1 MLNWIDFFFKASI
14 LCGLLTIFLLL
25 FKKNALRSFS
35 DYLLTGFILFQ
46 CWTILLF
53 ILVYSGSIL
62 NYPHLYKSAAPITF
76 LISPLGYLYVRSVLF
91 NEVRFKK
98 IDLLHALPFLFF
110 TLNYLPF
117 FASPT
122 ESKLA
127 ILTATLLNRNE
138 AVTTQLGLLPE
149 TVFYLVRPIQSL
161 VYLLFQWALLL
172 QVNKTFKVMEVQ
184 QQVTV
189 VTRWLKVFTLANTA
203 VLFSLIFLILLYLSV
218 PNIFEENLMSLIPNY
233 LLSSS
238 FFVIGAYLLVNPQV
252 LNGLPFVKY
261 KEKKSRLLSDTVV
274 QVPFIHKNYAK
285 EIAQL
290 EAYFASS
297 KAYLQPNLSISEVAV
312 ATQIPNRELSF
323 LINSYYNQRFSDYLN
338 DMRLTHFLS
347 QVDAATLDQ
356 FTIEA
361 IAVASGFAY
370 KSSFY
375 RAFKKKYG
383 STPTAYLQPLLSVQ
397 NDGKTS

>member
-1 MLNWIDFFFKASI
+1 MLEWIDFFFKASI

-35 DYLLTGFILFQ
+35 DYLLTAFILSQ

-53 ILVYSGSIL
+53 ILVYSESIL
-62 NYPHLYKSAAPITF
+62 DYPHLYKSAAPITF
-76 LISPLGYLYVRSVLF
+76 LIAPLGYLYVRSVLF
-91 NEVRFKK
+91 NEVAFKK
-98 IDLLHALPFLFF
+98 MDFLHALPFLFF

-117 FASPT
+117 FVSST

-127 ILTATLLNRNE
+127 ILNATLLDRNE

-149 TVFYLVRPIQSL
+149 SFFYVLRPIQTL
-161 VYLLFQWALLL
+161 IYLLFQWALLL
-172 QVNKTFKVMEVQ
+172 QFNKAFKVKEVEQ
-184 QQVTV
+184 QITV
-189 VTRWLKVFTLANTA
+189 VTRWLKVFTLANAT
-203 VLFSLIFLILLYLSV
+203 VLFSLVFLILLYLSV
-218 PNIFEENLMSLIPNY
+218 PNIFVENLMSLIPNY
-233 LLSSS
+233 LLSLS
-238 FFVIGAYLLVNPQV
+238 FVVICAYLLVNPQV

-290 EAYFASS
+290 DTYFANS

-323 LINSYYNQRFSDYLN
+323 LINSFYKQRFSDYLN
-338 DMRLTHFLS
+338 DMRLSHFLA
-347 QVDAATLDQ
+347 QVDIGTLDQ

-361 IAVASGFAY
+361 IALASGFSS

-383 STPTAYLQPLLSVQ
+383 SSPSTYLQPLLSPS
-397 NDGKTS
+397 NARNS

>member
-1 MLNWIDFFFKASI
+1 MLEWIDFFFKASI

-35 DYLLTGFILFQ
+35 DYLLTAFILSQ

-53 ILVYSGSIL
+53 ILVYSESIL
-62 NYPHLYKSAAPITF
+62 DYPHLYKSAAPITF
-76 LISPLGYLYVRSVLF
+76 LIAPLGYLYVRSVLF
-91 NEVRFKK
+91 NEVAFKK
-98 IDLLHALPFLFF
+98 MDFLHALTFLFF

-117 FASPT
+117 FASST

-127 ILTATLLNRNE
+127 ILNATLLDRNE

-149 TVFYLVRPIQSL
+149 SFFYVLRPVQTLI
-161 VYLLFQWALLL
+161 YLLFQWALLL
-172 QVNKTFKVMEVQ
+172 QFNKAFKVKEVEQ
-184 QQVTV
+184 QITEVTH
-189 VTRWLKVFTLANTA
+189 WLKVFTLANAT
-203 VLFSLIFLILLYLSV
+203 VLFSLVFLILLYLSV
-218 PNIFEENLMSLIPNY
+218 PNIFVENLMSLIPNY
-233 LLSSS
+233 LLSLS
-238 FFVIGAYLLVNPQV
+238 FVVICAYLLVNPQV

-290 EAYFASS
+290 EAYFANS

-323 LINSYYNQRFSDYLN
+323 LINSFYKQRFSDHLN
-338 DMRLTHFLS
+338 DMRLSHFLD

-361 IAVASGFAY
+361 IALASGFSS

-383 STPTAYLQPLLSVQ
+383 SSPSAYLQPLLSPT
-397 NDGKTS
+397 NERNS

>member
-1 MLNWIDFFFKASI
+1 MLEWIDFFFKASI

-35 DYLLTGFILFQ
+35 DYLLTAFILCQ

-53 ILVYSGSIL
+53 ILVYSESIL
-62 NYPHLYKSAAPITF
+62 DYPHLYKSAAPITF
-76 LISPLGYLYVRSVLF
+76 LIAPLGYLYVRSVLF
-91 NEVRFKK
+91 NEVAFKK
-98 IDLLHALPFLFF
+98 MDFLHALPFLFF
-110 TLNYLPF
+110 SLNYLPF
-117 FASPT
+117 FASST

-127 ILTATLLNRNE
+127 ILNATLLDRNE

-149 TVFYLVRPIQSL
+149 SFFYVLRPVQTLI
-161 VYLLFQWALLL
+161 YLLFQWALLM
-172 QVNKTFKVMEVQ
+172 QFNKAFKVKEVEQ
-184 QQVTV
+184 QIIV
-189 VTRWLKVFTLANTA
+189 VTRWLKVFTLANAT
-203 VLFSLIFLILLYLSV
+203 VLFSLVFLILLYLSV
-218 PNIFEENLMSLIPNY
+218 PNIFADLISLIPNY
-233 LLSSS
+233 LLSLS
-238 FFVIGAYLLVNPQV
+238 FVVICAYLLVNPQV

-290 EAYFASS
+290 EAYFANS

-323 LINSYYNQRFSDYLN
+323 LINSYHKKRFSDYLN
-338 DMRLTHFLS
+338 DMRLSHFLG

-361 IAVASGFAY
+361 IALASGFSS

-383 STPTAYLQPLLSVQ
+383 SSPSAYLQPLLSPA
-397 NDGKTS
+397 NERNS

>member
-1 MLNWIDFFFKASI
+1 MLEWIDFFFKASI

-35 DYLLTGFILFQ
+35 DYLLTAFILCQ

-53 ILVYSGSIL
+53 ILVYSESIL
-62 NYPHLYKSAAPITF
+62 DYPHLYKSAAPITF
-76 LISPLGYLYVRSVLF
+76 LIAPLGYLYVRSVLF
-91 NEVRFKK
+91 NEVAFKK
-98 IDLLHALPFLFF
+98 MDFLHALPFLFF
-110 TLNYLPF
+110 SLNYLPF
-117 FASPT
+117 FASST

-127 ILTATLLNRNE
+127 ILNATLLDRNE

-149 TVFYLVRPIQSL
+149 SFFYVCRPIQTL
-161 VYLLFQWALLL
+161 IYLLFQWALLL
-172 QVNKTFKVMEVQ
+172 QFNKAFKVKEVEQ
-184 QQVTV
+184 QITV
-189 VTRWLKVFTLANTA
+189 VTRWLKVFTLANAT
-203 VLFSLIFLILLYLSV
+203 VLFSLVFLILLYLSV
-218 PNIFEENLMSLIPNY
+218 PNIFVDLISLIPNY
-233 LLSSS
+233 LLSLS
-238 FFVIGAYLLVNPQV
+238 FVVICAYLLVNPQV

-290 EAYFASS
+290 DTYFANS

-323 LINSYYNQRFSDYLN
+323 LINSYHKQRFSDYLN
-338 DMRLTHFLS
+338 DMRLSHFLD

-361 IAVASGFAY
+361 IALASGFSS

-383 STPTAYLQPLLSVQ
+383 SSPSAYLQPLLSPS
-397 NDGKTS
+397 NERNS

>member
-1 MLNWIDFFFKASI
+1 MLEWIDFFFKASI
-14 LCGLLTIFLLL
+14 LCGLLTTFLLM

-35 DYLLTGFILFQ
+35 DYLLTAFILCQ

-53 ILVYSGSIL
+53 ILVYSESIL
-62 NYPHLYKSAAPITF
+62 DYPHLYKSAAPITF
-76 LISPLGYLYVRSVLF
+76 LIAPLGYLYVRSVLF
-91 NEVRFKK
+91 NEVAFKK
-98 IDLLHALPFLFF
+98 MDFLHALPFLFF
-110 TLNYLPF
+110 SLNYLPF
-117 FASPT
+117 FASST

-127 ILTATLLNRNE
+127 ILNATLLDRNE

-149 TVFYLVRPIQSL
+149 SFFYVLRPVQTLI
-161 VYLLFQWALLL
+161 YLLFQWALLL
-172 QVNKTFKVMEVQ
+172 QFNKAFKVKEVEQ
-184 QQVTV
+184 QITV
-189 VTRWLKVFTLANTA
+189 VTRWLKVFTLANAT
-203 VLFSLIFLILLYLSV
+203 VLFSLVFLILLYLSV
-218 PNIFEENLMSLIPNY
+218 PNIFADLISLIPNY
-233 LLSSS
+233 LLSLS
-238 FFVIGAYLLVNPQV
+238 FVVICAYLLVNPQV

-290 EAYFASS
+290 EAYFANS

-323 LINSYYNQRFSDYLN
+323 LINSYHKKRFSDYLN
-338 DMRLTHFLS
+338 DMRLSHFLA

-361 IAVASGFAY
+361 IALAAGFSS

-383 STPTAYLQPLLSVQ
+383 SSPSAYLQPLLSPA
-397 NDGKTS
+397 NERNS

>member
-1 MLNWIDFFFKASI
+1 MLEWIDFFFKASI

-35 DYLLTGFILFQ
+35 DYLLTAFILCQ

-53 ILVYSGSIL
+53 ILVYSESIL
-62 NYPHLYKSAAPITF
+62 DYPHLYKSAAPITF
-76 LISPLGYLYVRSVLF
+76 LIAPLGYLYVRSVLF
-91 NEVRFKK
+91 NEVAFKK
-98 IDLLHALPFLFF
+98 MDFLHMLPFLFF
-110 TLNYLPF
+110 TLNYFPF
-117 FASPT
+117 FASST

-127 ILTATLLNRNE
+127 ILNATLLDRNE

-149 TVFYLVRPIQSL
+149 SFFYVLRPVQTLI
-161 VYLLFQWALLL
+161 YLLFQWALLM
-172 QVNKTFKVMEVQ
+172 QFNKAFKVKEVEQ
-184 QQVTV
+184 QIIV
-189 VTRWLKVFTLANTA
+189 VTRWLKVFTLANAT
-203 VLFSLIFLILLYLSV
+203 VLFSLVFLILLYLSV
-218 PNIFEENLMSLIPNY
+218 PNIFADLISLIPNY
-233 LLSSS
+233 LLSLS
-238 FFVIGAYLLVNPQV
+238 FVVICAYLLVNPQV

-290 EAYFASS
+290 EAYFANS

-323 LINSYYNQRFSDYLN
+323 LINSYHKKRFSDYLN
-338 DMRLTHFLS
+338 DMRLSHFLD

-361 IAVASGFAY
+361 IALASGFSS

-383 STPTAYLQPLLSVQ
+383 SSPSAYLQPLLSPA
-397 NDGKTS
+397 NERNS

>member
-1 MLNWIDFFFKASI
+1 VYSESI
-14 LCGLLTIFLLL
+14 L
-25 FKKNALRSFS
+25 
-35 DYLLTGFILFQ
+35 D
-46 CWTILLF
+46 
-53 ILVYSGSIL
+53 
-62 NYPHLYKSAAPITF
+62 YPHLYKSAAPITF
-76 LISPLGYLYVRSVLF
+76 LIAPLGYLYVRSVLF
-91 NEVRFKK
+91 NEVAFKK
-98 IDLLHALPFLFF
+98 MDFLHALPFLFF
-110 TLNYLPF
+110 TLNYFPF
-117 FASPT
+117 FASST

-127 ILTATLLNRNE
+127 ILNATLLDRNE

-149 TVFYLVRPIQSL
+149 SFFYVIRPVQTLI
-161 VYLLFQWALLL
+161 YLLFQWALLL
-172 QVNKTFKVMEVQ
+172 QFNKAFKVKEVEQ
-184 QQVTV
+184 QITV
-189 VTRWLKVFTLANTA
+189 VTRWLKVFTLANA
-203 VLFSLIFLILLYLSV
+203 IVLFSLVFLILLYLSV
-218 PNIFEENLMSLIPNY
+218 PNIFVENLMSLIPNY
-233 LLSSS
+233 LLSLS
-238 FFVIGAYLLVNPQV
+238 FVVICAYLLVNPQV

-290 EAYFASS
+290 EAYFANS

-323 LINSYYNQRFSDYLN
+323 LINSYHKKRFSDYLN
-338 DMRLTHFLS
+338 DMRLSHFLD

-361 IAVASGFAY
+361 IALASGFSS

-383 STPTAYLQPLLSVQ
+383 SSPSAYLQPLLSPS
-397 NDGKTS
+397 NERNS

>member
-1 MLNWIDFFFKASI
+1 MLEWIDFFFKASI

-35 DYLLTGFILFQ
+35 DYLLTAFILCQ

-53 ILVYSGSIL
+53 ILVYSESIL
-62 NYPHLYKSAAPITF
+62 DYPHLYKSAAPITF
-76 LISPLGYLYVRSVLF
+76 LIAPLGYLYVRSVLF
-91 NEVRFKK
+91 NEVAFKK
-98 IDLLHALPFLFF
+98 MDFLHALPFLFF
-110 TLNYLPF
+110 SLNYLPF
-117 FASPT
+117 FASST

-127 ILTATLLNRNE
+127 ILNATLLDRNE

-149 TVFYLVRPIQSL
+149 SFFYVLRPVQTLI
-161 VYLLFQWALLL
+161 YLLFQWALLL
-172 QVNKTFKVMEVQ
+172 QFNKAFKVKEVEQ
-184 QQVTV
+184 QIIV
-189 VTRWLKVFTLANTA
+189 VTRWLKVFTLANAT
-203 VLFSLIFLILLYLSV
+203 VLFSLVFLILLYLSV
-218 PNIFEENLMSLIPNY
+218 PNIFADLISLIPNY
-233 LLSSS
+233 LLSLS
-238 FFVIGAYLLVNPQV
+238 FVVICAYLLVNPQV

-290 EAYFASS
+290 EAYFANS

-323 LINSYYNQRFSDYLN
+323 LINSYHKKRFSDYLN
-338 DMRLTHFLS
+338 DMRLSHFLD

-361 IAVASGFAY
+361 IALASGFSS

-383 STPTAYLQPLLSVQ
+383 SSPSAYLQPLLSPA
-397 NDGKTS
+397 NERNS

>member
-1 MLNWIDFFFKASI
+1 MLEWIDFFFKASI

-35 DYLLTGFILFQ
+35 DYLLTAFILSQ

-53 ILVYSGSIL
+53 ILVYSESIL
-62 NYPHLYKSAAPITF
+62 DYPHLYKSAAPITF
-76 LISPLGYLYVRSVLF
+76 LIAPLGYLYVRSVLF
-91 NEVRFKK
+91 NEMAFKK
-98 IDLLHALPFLFF
+98 MDFLHALPFLFF
-110 TLNYLPF
+110 SLNYLPF
-117 FASPT
+117 FASST

-127 ILTATLLNRNE
+127 ILNATLLDRNE

-149 TVFYLVRPIQSL
+149 SFFYVLRPVQTLI
-161 VYLLFQWALLL
+161 YLLFQWALLL
-172 QVNKTFKVMEVQ
+172 QFNKAFKVKEVEQ
-184 QQVTV
+184 QITV
-189 VTRWLKVFTLANTA
+189 VTRWLKVFTLANAT
-203 VLFSLIFLILLYLSV
+203 VLFSLVFLILLYLSV
-218 PNIFEENLMSLIPNY
+218 PNIFVENLMSLIPNY
-233 LLSSS
+233 LLSLS
-238 FFVIGAYLLVNPQV
+238 FVVICAYLLVNPQV

-290 EAYFASS
+290 EAYFANS

-323 LINSYYNQRFSDYLN
+323 LINSYHKKRFSDYLN
-338 DMRLTHFLS
+338 DMRLSHFLD

-361 IAVASGFAY
+361 IALASGFSS

-383 STPTAYLQPLLSVQ
+383 SSPSAYLQPLLSPS
-397 NDGKTS
+397 NERNS

>member
-1 MLNWIDFFFKASI
+1 MLEWIDFFFKASI

-35 DYLLTGFILFQ
+35 DYLLTAFILCQ

-53 ILVYSGSIL
+53 ILVYSESIL
-62 NYPHLYKSAAPITF
+62 DYPHLYKSAAPITF
-76 LISPLGYLYVRSVLF
+76 LIAPLGYLYVRSVLF
-91 NEVRFKK
+91 NEVAFKK
-98 IDLLHALPFLFF
+98 MDFLHALPFLFF

-117 FASPT
+117 FVSST

-127 ILTATLLNRNE
+127 ILNATLLDRNE

-149 TVFYLVRPIQSL
+149 SFFYVLRPVQTLI
-161 VYLLFQWALLL
+161 YLLFQWALLM
-172 QVNKTFKVMEVQ
+172 QFNKAFKVKEVEQ
-184 QQVTV
+184 QIIV
-189 VTRWLKVFTLANTA
+189 VTRWLKVFTLANAT
-203 VLFSLIFLILLYLSV
+203 VLFSLVFLILLYLSV
-218 PNIFEENLMSLIPNY
+218 PNIFADLISLIPNY
-233 LLSSS
+233 LLSLS
-238 FFVIGAYLLVNPQV
+238 FVVICAYLLVNPQV

-290 EAYFASS
+290 EAYFANS

-323 LINSYYNQRFSDYLN
+323 LINSYHKKRFSDYLN
-338 DMRLTHFLS
+338 DMRLSHFLA

-361 IAVASGFAY
+361 IALAAGFSS

-383 STPTAYLQPLLSVQ
+383 SSPSAYLQPLLSPA
-397 NDGKTS
+397 NERNS

>member
-1 MLNWIDFFFKASI
+1 VYSESI
-14 LCGLLTIFLLL
+14 L
-25 FKKNALRSFS
+25 
-35 DYLLTGFILFQ
+35 D
-46 CWTILLF
+46 
-53 ILVYSGSIL
+53 
-62 NYPHLYKSAAPITF
+62 YPHLYKSAAPITF
-76 LISPLGYLYVRSVLF
+76 LIAPLGYLYVRSVLF
-91 NEVRFKK
+91 NEVAFKK
-98 IDLLHALPFLFF
+98 MDFLHALPFLFF

-117 FASPT
+117 FASST

-127 ILTATLLNRNE
+127 ILNATLLDRNE

-149 TVFYLVRPIQSL
+149 SFFYVFRPIQTL
-161 VYLLFQWALLL
+161 IYLLFQWALLL
-172 QVNKTFKVMEVQ
+172 QFNKAFKVKEVEQ
-184 QQVTV
+184 QITV
-189 VTRWLKVFTLANTA
+189 VTRWLKVFTLANAT
-203 VLFSLIFLILLYLSV
+203 VLFSLVFLILLYLSV
-218 PNIFEENLMSLIPNY
+218 PNIFVENLMSLIPNY
-233 LLSSS
+233 LLSLS
-238 FFVIGAYLLVNPQV
+238 FVVICAYLLVNPQV

-290 EAYFASS
+290 EAYFANS

-323 LINSYYNQRFSDYLN
+323 LINSYHKKRFSDYLN
-338 DMRLTHFLS
+338 DMRLSHFLD

-361 IAVASGFAY
+361 IALASGFSS

-383 STPTAYLQPLLSVQ
+383 SSPSAYLQPLLSPS
-397 NDGKTS
+397 NERNS

>member
-1 MLNWIDFFFKASI
+1 MLEWIDFFFKASI

-35 DYLLTGFILFQ
+35 DYLLTAFILCQ

-53 ILVYSGSIL
+53 ILVYSESIL
-62 NYPHLYKSAAPITF
+62 DYPHLYKSAAPITF
-76 LISPLGYLYVRSVLF
+76 LIAPLGYLYVRSVLF
-91 NEVRFKK
+91 NEVAFKK
-98 IDLLHALPFLFF
+98 MDFLHALPFLFF
-110 TLNYLPF
+110 SLNYLPF
-117 FASPT
+117 FASST

-127 ILTATLLNRNE
+127 ILNATLLDRNE

-149 TVFYLVRPIQSL
+149 SFFYVLRPVQTLI
-161 VYLLFQWALLL
+161 YLLFQWALLM
-172 QVNKTFKVMEVQ
+172 QFNKAFKVKEVEQ
-184 QQVTV
+184 QIIV
-189 VTRWLKVFTLANTA
+189 VTRWLKVFTLANAT
-203 VLFSLIFLILLYLSV
+203 VLFSLVFLILLYLSV
-218 PNIFEENLMSLIPNY
+218 PNIFADLISLIPNY
-233 LLSSS
+233 LLSLS
-238 FFVIGAYLLVNPQV
+238 FVVICAYLLVNPQV

-290 EAYFASS
+290 EAYFANS

-323 LINSYYNQRFSDYLN
+323 LINSYHKKRFSDYLN
-338 DMRLTHFLS
+338 DMRLSHFLD

-361 IAVASGFAY
+361 IALAAGFSS

-383 STPTAYLQPLLSVQ
+383 SSPSAYLQPLLSPA
-397 NDGKTS
+397 NERNS

>member
-1 MLNWIDFFFKASI
+1 MLEWIDFFFKASI

-35 DYLLTGFILFQ
+35 DYLLTAFILCQ

-53 ILVYSGSIL
+53 ILVYSESIL
-62 NYPHLYKSAAPITF
+62 DYPHLYKSAAPITF
-76 LISPLGYLYVRSVLF
+76 LIAPLGYLYVRSVLF
-91 NEVRFKK
+91 NEVAFKK
-98 IDLLHALPFLFF
+98 MDFLHALPFLFF
-110 TLNYLPF
+110 SLNYLPF
-117 FASPT
+117 FASST

-127 ILTATLLNRNE
+127 ILNATLLDRNE

-149 TVFYLVRPIQSL
+149 SFFYVLRPVQTLI
-161 VYLLFQWALLL
+161 YLLFQWALLM
-172 QVNKTFKVMEVQ
+172 QFNKAFKVKEVEQ
-184 QQVTV
+184 QIIV
-189 VTRWLKVFTLANTA
+189 VTRWLKVFTLANAT
-203 VLFSLIFLILLYLSV
+203 VLFSLVFLILLYLSV
-218 PNIFEENLMSLIPNY
+218 PNIFVDLISLIPNY
-233 LLSSS
+233 LLSLS
-238 FFVIGAYLLVNPQV
+238 FVVICAYLLVNPQV

-290 EAYFASS
+290 EAYFANS

-323 LINSYYNQRFSDYLN
+323 LINSYHKKRFSDYLN
-338 DMRLTHFLS
+338 DMRLSHFLA

-361 IAVASGFAY
+361 IALAAGFSS

-383 STPTAYLQPLLSVQ
+383 SSPSAYLQPLLSPA
-397 NDGKTS
+397 NERNS

>member
-1 MLNWIDFFFKASI
+1 MLEWIDFFFKASI

-35 DYLLTGFILFQ
+35 DYLLTAFILSQ
-46 CWTILLF
+46 CWSILLF
-53 ILVYSGSIL
+53 ILVYSESIL
-62 NYPHLYKSAAPITF
+62 DYPHLYKSAAPITF
-76 LISPLGYLYVRSVLF
+76 LIAPLGYLYVRSVLF
-91 NEVRFKK
+91 NEVAFKK
-98 IDLLHALPFLFF
+98 MDFLHALPFLFF

-117 FASPT
+117 FVSST

-127 ILTATLLNRNE
+127 ILNATLLDRNE

-149 TVFYLVRPIQSL
+149 SFFYVLRPIQTFI
-161 VYLLFQWALLL
+161 YLLFQWALLL
-172 QVNKTFKVMEVQ
+172 QFNKAFKVKEVEQ
-184 QQVTV
+184 QITV
-189 VTRWLKVFTLANTA
+189 VTRWLKVFTLANA
-203 VLFSLIFLILLYLSV
+203 IVLFSLVFLILLYLSV
-218 PNIFEENLMSLIPNY
+218 PNIFVENLMSLIPNY
-233 LLSSS
+233 LLSLS
-238 FFVIGAYLLVNPQV
+238 FVVICAYLLVNPQV

-290 EAYFASS
+290 EAYFANS

-323 LINSYYNQRFSDYLN
+323 LINSYHKQRFSDYLN
-338 DMRLTHFLS
+338 DMRLIHFLS
-347 QVDAATLDQ
+347 QVDVGTLDN

-361 IAVASGFAY
+361 IALASGFSSR
-370 KSSFY
+370 SSFY
-375 RAFKKKYG
+375 RAFKKRYKN
-383 STPTAYLQPLLSVQ
+383 TPTAYLKALHL
-397 NDGKTS
+397 N

>member
-98 IDLLHALPFLFF
+98 IDLLHTLPFLFF

-127 ILTATLLNRNE
+127 ILTDTLLDRNE

-149 TVFYLVRPIQSL
+149 TVFYIVRPIQSL

-189 VTRWLKVFTLANTA
+189 VTRWLKIFTLANTA

-218 PNIFEENLMSLIPNY
+218 PNIFEENLMSLVPNY
-233 LLSSS
+233 LLSLLLLCDRRLS
-238 FFVIGAYLLVNPQV
+238 FGQSTGLEWTSFCQIQRKKITIAFRYCGASTIYPQKLRKRNCTVGSLLREFKGLPSTQPLHQRGGRSYANPQP
-252 LNGLPFVKY
+252 G
-261 KEKKSRLLSDTVV
+261 T
-274 QVPFIHKNYAK
+274 
-285 EIAQL
+285 
-290 EAYFASS
+290 
-297 KAYLQPNLSISEVAV
+297 
-312 ATQIPNRELSF
+312 
-323 LINSYYNQRFSDYLN
+323 
-338 DMRLTHFLS
+338 FLS
-347 QVDAATLDQ
+347 NQ
-356 FTIEA
+356 
-361 IAVASGFAY
+361 
-370 KSSFY
+370 
-375 RAFKKKYG
+375 
-383 STPTAYLQPLLSVQ
+383 
-397 NDGKTS
+397 

>member
-1 MLNWIDFFFKASI
+1 MLEWIDFFFKASI

-35 DYLLTGFILFQ
+35 DYLLTAFILSQ

-53 ILVYSGSIL
+53 ILVYSESIMD
-62 NYPHLYKSAAPITF
+62 YPHLYKSAAPITF
-76 LISPLGYLYVRSVLF
+76 LIAPLGYLYVRSVLF
-91 NEVRFKK
+91 NEVAFKK
-98 IDLLHALPFLFF
+98 MDFLHALPFLFF

-117 FASPT
+117 FVSST

-127 ILTATLLNRNE
+127 ILNTTLLDRNE

-149 TVFYLVRPIQSL
+149 SFFYVLRPVQTLI
-161 VYLLFQWALLL
+161 YLLFQWELLL
-172 QVNKTFKVMEVQ
+172 QFNKAFKVKEVKQ
-184 QQVTV
+184 QITV
-189 VTRWLKVFTLANTA
+189 VTRWLKVFTLANA
-203 VLFSLIFLILLYLSV
+203 IVLFSLVFLILLYLSV
-218 PNIFEENLMSLIPNY
+218 PNIFVENLMSLIPNY
-233 LLSSS
+233 LLSLS
-238 FFVIGAYLLVNPQV
+238 FVVICAYLLVNPQV

-290 EAYFASS
+290 EAYFANS

-323 LINSYYNQRFSDYLN
+323 LINSYHKQRFSDYLN

-347 QVDAATLDQ
+347 QVDVGTLDI

-361 IAVASGFAY
+361 IALASGFSSR
-370 KSSFY
+370 SSFY
-375 RAFKKKYG
+375 RAFKKRYKN
-383 STPTAYLQPLLSVQ
+383 TPTAYLQALHL
-397 NDGKTS
+397 N

>member
-1 MLNWIDFFFKASI
+1 VYSESI
-14 LCGLLTIFLLL
+14 L
-25 FKKNALRSFS
+25 
-35 DYLLTGFILFQ
+35 D
-46 CWTILLF
+46 
-53 ILVYSGSIL
+53 
-62 NYPHLYKSAAPITF
+62 YPHLYKSAAPITF
-76 LISPLGYLYVRSVLF
+76 LIAPLGYLYVRSVLF
-91 NEVRFKK
+91 NEVAFKK
-98 IDLLHALPFLFF
+98 MDFLHALPFLFF
-110 TLNYLPF
+110 SLNYLPF
-117 FASPT
+117 FASST

-127 ILTATLLNRNE
+127 ILNATLLDRNE

-149 TVFYLVRPIQSL
+149 SFFYVLRPVQTLI
-161 VYLLFQWALLL
+161 YLLFQWALLM
-172 QVNKTFKVMEVQ
+172 QFNKAFKVKEVEQ
-184 QQVTV
+184 QIIV
-189 VTRWLKVFTLANTA
+189 VTRWLKVFTLANAT
-203 VLFSLIFLILLYLSV
+203 VLFSLVFLILLYLSV
-218 PNIFEENLMSLIPNY
+218 PNIFADLISLIPNY
-233 LLSSS
+233 LLSFS
-238 FFVIGAYLLVNPQV
+238 FVVICAYLLVNPQV

-290 EAYFASS
+290 EAYFANS

-323 LINSYYNQRFSDYLN
+323 LINSYHKKRFSDYLN
-338 DMRLTHFLS
+338 DMRLSHFLD

-361 IAVASGFAY
+361 IALAAGFSS

-383 STPTAYLQPLLSVQ
+383 SSPSAYLQPLLSPA
-397 NDGKTS
+397 NERNS